1 MKTETLTPME
11 EKKILVMASKIIRR
25 IRMEKTTPE
34 QRKAISEKARL
45 AGLEVRRANAAK
57 RKAEE
62 QK

>member
-1 MKTETLTPME
+1 MKVEVELTD
-11 EKKILVMASKIIRR
+11 KQIVTAYAQYRNRLRTA
-25 IRMEKTTPE
+25 KTTPE
-34 QRKAISEKARL
+34 QRKAASEKARL